1 MASKQKEGNGNRK
14 RGIQKERSNFC
25 RYFTTGTDP
34 WGHYD
39 INFFYL

>member
-1 MASKQKEGNGNRK
+1 MEIEKEVFK
-14 RGIQKERSNFC
+14 RRGPIFC